1 MPDETV
7 TPTPADDGGSTRA
20 EERIRSLSAERK
32 MLREQMA
39 ELQSRFDAQAEMVKQ
54 ADTYKASASEW
65 EQKFT
70 QARTTWETERELFS
84 RGITDQEGMD
94 FVRLAYDRLPAEGR
108 PPLGEWLAGDKL
120 PKAVRAYLPEG
131 GVTAPPP
138 AAPAA
143 PPPPPANA
151 GTTGTRSGTPSQFTP
166 EAISRMTPS
175 EYKAARAAILG
186 LDR

>member
-1 MPDETV
+1 MPDDITTTDEVGT
-7 TPTPADDGGSTRA
+7 SRA

-32 MLREQMA
+32 QLREQIA
-39 ELQSRFDAQAEMVKQ
+39 ELQSRYDQAQEMVKQ
-54 ADTYKASASEW
+54 ADTYKATASEW

-70 QARTTWETERELFS
+70 QARTQWETERELFS

-94 FVRLAYDRLPAEGR
+94 FVRMAYDRLPAEGR

-120 PKAVRAYLPEG
+120 PKAVRAYMPE
-131 GVTAPPP
+131 

-143 PPPPPANA
+143 AAPTTPTTPPPPANA
-151 GTTGTRSGTPSQFTP
+151 GVTNAPSGAPSQYSP
-166 EAISRMTPS
+166 EAISRMSPA

>member
-1 MPDETV
+1 MPDDTT
-7 TPTPADDGGSTRA
+7 TPDDVGTSRA

-39 ELQSRFDAQAEMVKQ
+39 ELQSRYDSAQEMVKQ

-65 EQKFT
+65 ETKFST
-70 QARTTWETERELFS
+70 ARGQWETERELFS

-94 FVRLAYDRLPAEGR
+94 FVRIAYDRLPAEGR

-120 PKAVRAYLPEG
+120 PKAVRAYMPDAT
-131 GVTAPPP
+131 TAP
-138 AAPAA
+138 APTAKA
-143 PPPPPANA
+143 TTPPPPANA
-151 GTTGTRSGTPSQFTP
+151 GATNAPAGAPSQYSP
-166 EAISRMTPS
+166 EAISRMS
-175 EYKAARAAILG
+175 SAEYKAARAAILG

>member
-1 MPDETV
+1 MPDDTTIPDEVGT
-7 TPTPADDGGSTRA
+7 SRA

-32 MLREQMA
+32 QLREQLA
-39 ELQSRFDAQAEMVKQ
+39 ELQSRYDQTQEMVKQ
-54 ADTYKASASEW
+54 ADTYKASATEW

-70 QARTTWETERELFS
+70 KAHTQWETERELFS

-94 FVRLAYDRLPAEGR
+94 FVRMAYDRLPAEGR

-120 PKAVRAYLPEG
+120 PKAVRAYMPEAASA
-131 GVTAPPP
+131 T
-138 AAPAA
+138 AAPTT
-143 PPPPPANA
+143 PTTPPPPANA
-151 GTTGTRSGTPSQFTP
+151 GVTNAPSGAPSQYSP
-166 EAISRMTPS
+166 EAISRMSPA

>member
-1 MPDETV
+1 MPDDT
-7 TPTPADDGGSTRA
+7 TTTDDVGTSRA

-39 ELQSRFDAQAEMVKQ
+39 ELQSRYDAQAEMVKQ
-54 ADTYKASASEW
+54 ADTYKATAAEW

-70 QARTTWETERELFS
+70 QARTQWETERELFS

-94 FVRLAYDRLPAEGR
+94 FVRMAYDRLPAEGR
-108 PPLGEWLAGDKL
+108 PALGEWLAGDKL
-120 PKAVRAYLPEG
+120 PKAVRAYMPE
-131 GVTAPPP
+131 
-138 AAPAA
+138 AAPASAA
-143 PPPPPANA
+143 PTTPTTPPPPANA
-151 GTTGTRSGTPSQFTP
+151 GVTNAPSGAPSQYTP
-166 EAISRMTPS
+166 EAISRMSPA

>member
-1 MPDETV
+1 MPDDTT
-7 TPTPADDGGSTRA
+7 TPDDVGTSRA

-39 ELQSRFDAQAEMVKQ
+39 ELQSRYDSAQEMVKQ

-65 EQKFT
+65 EAKFST
-70 QARTTWETERELFS
+70 ARGQWETERELFS

-94 FVRLAYDRLPAEGR
+94 FVRIAYDRLPAEGR

-120 PKAVRAYLPEG
+120 PKAVRAYMPDAASAPLP
-131 GVTAPPP
+131 TAKTTT
-138 AAPAA
+138 
-143 PPPPPANA
+143 PPPPANA
-151 GTTGTRSGTPSQFTP
+151 GATNAPAGSPSQYSP
-166 EAISRMTPS
+166 EAISRMSPS